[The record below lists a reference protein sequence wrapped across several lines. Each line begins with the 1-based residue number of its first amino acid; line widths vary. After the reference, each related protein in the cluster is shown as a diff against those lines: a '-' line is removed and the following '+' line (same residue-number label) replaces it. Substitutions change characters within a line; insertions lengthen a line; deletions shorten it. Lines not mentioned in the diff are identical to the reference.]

1 MNRLSILTVLW
12 QREVTILYSDKYLM
26 YILAFAQFLT
36 EVRYMKHSFSFQASY
51 KEAKRNEKIYNK
63 MNLLE
68 SIRPEYPHPD
78 FSLSSRFS
86 KFLHV
91 ES

>member
-1 MNRLSILTVLW
+1 MKISFLSRHLI
-12 QREVTILYSDKYLM
+12 
-26 YILAFAQFLT
+26 
-36 EVRYMKHSFSFQASY
+36 
-51 KEAKRNEKIYNK
+51 KEAKSNEKIYNK

-86 KFLHV
+86 EFLHV